1 MQYLET
7 LFSQKSWANN
17 ELFNAL
23 ASVSNHA
30 NSEAIEMA
38 IRTLNHIFVVDQIFQ
53 AHLSGRQHD
62 QTITHTQAATGLG
75 QLHFSVAETDIS
87 VVPTRDLLT
96 KFLHLSE
103 T

>member
-23 ASVSNHA
+23 ASVSHHA

-38 IRTLNHIFVVDQIFQ
+38 IRTLNHILVVVDILP
-53 AHLSGRQHD
+53 ALKDGDSYG
-62 QTITHTQAATGLG
+62 AT
-75 QLHFSVAETDIS
+75 
-87 VVPTRDLLT
+87 R
-96 KFLHLSE
+96 
-103 T
+103 